1 MTCYSVE
8 YLPEVTKFLG
18 PVLLALATVVDN
30 VVVAHDVPGMTARP
44 ENARAPTMPNF
55 KPFLFLILPPS
66 YSRPGNI
73 R

>member
-1 MTCYSVE
+1 LLLQLATERTSV
-8 YLPEVTKFLG
+8 LAVFG

-44 ENARAPTMPNF
+44 ENARTPTMPSF

-66 YSRPGNI
+66 FSGPGNV